1 MLFPTIH
8 ARYRTATTSLPR
20 LPFVKSFIKVL
31 NDSARQVQQSI
42 QNRAVEI
49 IKYYHL
55 ASDENAYFIDI
66 DMRETNGC
74 PETAKPTVL
83 IVFDSFPA
91 DHDKVDAAIKDI
103 AKFAHDALDQV
114 DKSAE
119 PFHIE
124 MIDLRLVQRIRYEPV
139 QGRPDLLDSWEQ
151 LKGLVRECLEDNM
164 GTKGHMTSINL
175 FHYGLDE
182 DGLDVVF
189 SENPITIFITVDF
202 DSLEFMWPAVINDI
216 KQQLAKH
223 HFPALYIHMEHNIGY
238 HLAPPKFPLVP
249 LAGDDKC
256 IISRGIEGNE
266 FILDEYSTVVSLG
279 DSIGAAKYIISKDG
293 SQECPGHGTLG
304 CYVEIKTL
312 QAPEWERYALTNYHV
327 IRATLNGFSTGKV
340 DGKTTI
346 SLPPPARC
354 DLRKADEF
362 GLAPGAHDQSASM
375 ESPPRSKHNYTIW
388 DAKKA
393 IENYNAQEQEIK
405 KRTEDHETKTRQ
417 TELLESFKSSAATD
431 MENKIEFFDC
441 QKNILG
447 KVYAASGYNKKTDEN
462 GRLDWALIKVNKAR
476 IGTNE
481 LPKEEAWLRIPSLLH
496 PFLTFGAQ
504 LQPQTQ
510 SISLGHPNR
519 CTGGFKLGTTTGATC
534 GQFHEF
540 KSSVSLLAD
549 RHLGTIISDE
559 YVFQYGAS
567 KPGELFAGPGDS
579 GSVVFDDFGGVIGL
593 LFGGLRPNNS
603 ARECVY
609 VTPIEHVFKH
619 IKESS
624 KGKITNIRVAQS

>member
-20 LPFVKSFIKVL
+20 LPFVKSSTKVL
-31 NDSARQVQQSI
+31 GDSACKVQQSI
-42 QNRAVEI
+42 QSQVVEI
-49 IKYYHL
+49 IKHYHL
-55 ASDENAYFIDI
+55 ASEENEYFIDI
-66 DMRETNGC
+66 DMRETKDC
-74 PETAKPTVL
+74 PETAEPTVL
-83 IVFDSFPA
+83 IVFNSFPA
-91 DHDKVDAAIKDI
+91 DHDKVDAAVKDI

-124 MIDLRLVQRIRYEPV
+124 MIDIRLVEPIRCEPV
-139 QGRPDLLDSWEQ
+139 QGRPDLLASWQQ
-151 LKGLVRECLEDNM
+151 LKGLVRECLENNM

-175 FHYGLDE
+175 FRYGLDE
-182 DGLDVVF
+182 DGLDEI
-189 SENPITIFITVDF
+189 SSNNPITIFITVDF
-202 DSLEFMWPAVINDI
+202 DSLEFMWPAVIDDI
-216 KQQLAKH
+216 EQQLAKH
-223 HFPALYIHMEHNIGY
+223 HFPALYIHMEHNISY

-249 LAGDDKC
+249 LAGDDMS
-256 IISRGIEGNE
+256 IVGRSAEDNE
-266 FILDEYSTVVSLG
+266 FILGDYSTVVSLG

-293 SQECPGHGTLG
+293 FQEFPGHGTLG
-304 CYVEIKTL
+304 CYVEIQTL

-327 IRATLNGFSTGKV
+327 IRATLNGFKV
-340 DGKTTI
+340 DGKTI
-346 SLPPPARC
+346 PLPSSARC
-354 DLRKADEF
+354 DLWKADEF
-362 GLAPGAHDQSASM
+362 GLAPGAHDQLASM

-388 DAKKA
+388 NAKKT
-393 IENYNAQEQEIK
+393 IENRNAQQQKIK
-405 KRTEDHETKTRQ
+405 ESTKDHETKRRQ
-417 TELLESFKSSAATD
+417 IELLENFKSSAATD
-431 MENKIEFFDC
+431 MENKIDFFDC

-447 KVYAASGYNKKTDEN
+447 KVYAGSGYNKKTDEN
-462 GRLDWALIKVNKAR
+462 GRLDWALVKVNKAR

-481 LPKEEAWLRIPSLLH
+481 LPKEEAWLKIPSLLH

-504 LQPQTQ
+504 LQPQVQ

-519 CTGGFKLGTTTGATC
+519 CTRGFKLGTTTGATC

-540 KSSVSLLAD
+540 KSSVNLLAD

-559 YVFQYGAS
+559 YVFQYAR
-567 KPGELFAGPGDS
+567 PGDS

-593 LFGGLRPNNS
+593 LFGGLRPHNS
-603 ARECVY
+603 AKECVY

-624 KGKITNIRVAQS
+624 KGKITNIRIAQF